1 MIRRCTFTWVDSR
14 GVTHACGRA
23 EHTDRRH
30 QCGWPT
36 TCTATHVGRTDGSQ
50 ERKGSAAVSGG
61 AEERPATAARPHTA
75 TTAAQAGRNRPGTA

>member
-1 MIRRCTFTWVDSR
+1 MTVHCCTFTWVDGR

-36 TCTATHVGRTDGSQ
+36 SCSESHVERTDGSRGEHQ
-50 ERKGSAAVSGG
+50 TAVSGV
-61 AEERPATAARPHTA
+61 AEERATNAARSHSA
-75 TTAAQAGRNRPGTA
+75 T